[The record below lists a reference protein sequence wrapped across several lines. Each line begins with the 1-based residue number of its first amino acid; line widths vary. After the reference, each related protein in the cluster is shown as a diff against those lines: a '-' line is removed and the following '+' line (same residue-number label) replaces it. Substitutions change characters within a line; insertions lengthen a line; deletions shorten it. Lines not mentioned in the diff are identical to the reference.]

1 MSEHRATIEWEGS
14 GEEFLQ
20 GRYSREHRWS
30 FDGGVTLRASA
41 APSSVPLPWSSPD
54 AVDPEEAY
62 VASISSC
69 HMLTFLFVAYCH
81 GFQVERYRDEAVGVM
96 TPNERGQ
103 LWVSEVTLHPRIEY
117 GGEKR
122 PSPEEEE
129 NLHHLAH
136 EECYVANSIRT
147 RVQVRAPAPAVAP
160 LHAAARPTA

>member
-1 MSEHRATIEWEGS
+1 MSEHRASIEWERR

-30 FDGGVTLRASA
+30 FDGGVTLAASA
-41 APSSVPLPWSSPD
+41 APSSVPAPWSSAE

-62 VASISSC
+62 VAAIASC
-69 HMLTFLFVAYCH
+69 HMLTFLFLAYCH
-81 GFQVERYRDEAVGVM
+81 GFQVERYRDEARGVM

-122 PSPEEEE
+122 PARDEEM
-129 NLHHLAH
+129 NLHRLAH
-136 EECYVANSIRT
+136 EECYIANSIRT
-147 RVQVRAPAPAVAP
+147 RVEVRPALLSPAPASA
-160 LHAAARPTA
+160 